1 MKPIK
6 SLASLDDAIIILR
19 NKILEITK
27 LDGQFVINALSAYG
41 ADLAKILS
49 DAQKSIKQKA
59 LNPTETVD
67 DTMILFEALN
77 DDSSNNNMFLKE
89 NTYAAYKLH
98 IIIYGEHAEEMS
110 MKLKTMLLQID
121 EKVNLNS
128 KGVQIAKISDIVAM
142 NEFKNEVMWQRRDF
156 DIFFA
161 FRREYTFE

>member
-1 MKPIK
+1 
-6 SLASLDDAIIILR
+6 
-19 NKILEITK
+19 
-27 LDGQFVINALSAYG
+27 
-41 ADLAKILS
+41 
-49 DAQKSIKQKA
+49 
-59 LNPTETVD
+59 
-67 DTMILFEALN
+67 
-77 DDSSNNNMFLKE
+77 
-89 NTYAAYKLH
+89 
-98 IIIYGEHAEEMS
+98 